1 MPPRNHPL
9 PAHAKLSSSS
19 AERWLNCPGS
29 VAANEGIVDKGSPF
43 AAEGTMAHEIAEVIL
58 KMGGKIVDAPTN
70 NIPNDMEEHVMTYV
84 NHVLSVPGEKRFEQR
99 VFFDE
104 WVPEGFGTA
113 DAVVIDGSTVHV
125 IDLKYGKGVK
135 VYATENSQLKLYALG
150 VYSELNSLVD
160 VDKFVLHIVQPR
172 LDHIESWE
180 TSVRDLLHWGEWVRE
195 RALLAL
201 SEDAPRN
208 PGEKQCRWC
217 KAQATCAALYE
228 HTAQIIGCDFDD
240 IEALENPGQ
249 MSDGQMR
256 LVLENADLIKS
267 WLTAVETSVF
277 ERLMEGGEFK
287 GYKLVEGRSNRQW
300 ADETEATNLL
310 VETLGDAAFER
321 KLLSVAK
328 AEKALGKK
336 KTILEGM
343 VLKPTGKPTLAREE
357 DKRPAFGDTA
367 SMFETLNR

>member
-1 MPPRNHPL
+1 MPPRNL

-19 AERWLNCPGS
+19 SDRWLNCPGS
-29 VAANEGIVDKGSPF
+29 VAANEGIEDKGSPF
-43 AAEGTMAHEIAEVIL
+43 AAEGTMAHEIAEFIL
-58 KMGGKIVDAPTN
+58 QTGGHIVDSKRN
-70 NIPNDMEEHVMTYV
+70 NIPEDMEEHVMTYV
-84 NHVLSVPGEKRFEQR
+84 NYVLSVPGEKRFEQR

-113 DAVVIDGSTVHV
+113 DAVVIDGSTVHI

-135 VYATENSQLKLYALG
+135 VYPTENSQLKLYALG
-150 VYSELNSLVD
+150 VYSELNGLFD

-228 HTAQIIGCDFDD
+228 HTAQIIGRDFDD
-240 IEALENPGQ
+240 MEALENPGQ
-249 MSDGQMR
+249 MSDGQIR

-300 ADETEATNLL
+300 ADETEATSLL

-336 KTILEGM
+336 KTILNGM
-343 VLKPTGKPTLAREE
+343 VLKPAGKPTLAREE

-367 SMFETLNR
+367 SMFETLN